1 MSPLLLFSIACI
13 RWAAGEICEGEGCE
27 AETSELLQ
35 HSTKDA
41 WWWKRHR
48 WGYNRYGYN
57 RYNSYGKYSSYG
69 GGGKKPNILVIIVDD
84 LGFNQVG
91 FRANPNNS
99 DVVTPHIDQLA
110 GEGIVMDR
118 FYATPLCAPSR
129 GALQT
134 GRLDALNP
142 YLANNVWNWDPNT
155 SYVDLDGNTI
165 PASFVGGVQP
175 GTFTIANRLQELGYR
190 NHLNGKWGIGGG
202 AYLNTPMG
210 MGYETFMGWFGDS
223 MESCDGTEPG
233 FAVGGASPLMNAL
246 PGFWR
251 QDGMETYNSSWCE
264 LVLAELRLGKL
275 DELEAMVGCKSYKE
289 ALDDVADE
297 KIRRRSRQII
307 AEHDYEEAPLFLVH
321 ALQLMH
327 LPMQYP
333 RRFAPKNRTENFSR
347 PQNEDLRAATYGA
360 LEYVDWVVGDLISA
374 VKEQG
379 QYENTIV
386 FFTSDNGGAI
396 YAGTANN
403 NYPLRGGKFNNFEGG
418 QRVNALWAGGWVG
431 KQLDKYRLSPF
442 TSDTVMSIN
451 DLAETLLEMI
461 TDRPYPDGG
470 MRNAPGPL
478 TGVPMWKA
486 ILQKTQVPRKIT
498 YSEVMELRVGPDIT
512 DLKKIWFT
520 ENSTLISDGNWT
532 PNFPN
537 NSQFIPDF
545 GYKYIRPC
553 STPYCYFDLYSD
565 PSEQTNLPLGPVE
578 EQALRLEVL
587 EDWNLFVI
595 GTSRIRN
602 IDKDI
607 PTTRKVSLW
616 THMGNSGPF
625 LSKAA
630 EPVIPPF
637 AQCWCV
643 WISDGL
649 AVENVTHVIF
659 NLYLGPRCVDSRE
672 AFGKPAA
679 LPCQLP
685 LQLTQAPMPFRK
697 AKALWAE
704 IGFETADFE
713 RIRQAEWT
721 FFGFE
726 TPLPL
731 LALRWNIPVI
741 EGLKAMNNRTG
752 FANWANI
759 GKYPFN
765 LAYTDHCPNFDIYTA
780 PTPVTQVTDWL
791 LSGGIF
797 NNPTGGAR
805 NGSDGNVTACFPVDA
820 DKAVCPTLDNNPP
833 TVDGFNVPVY
843 NTSFCLEYCVIWDP
857 ETDG

>member
-1 MSPLLLFSIACI
+1 FTSEILEADAFPSELPNSTGGPVLAMSPLLLFSIACLK
-13 RWAAGEICEGEGCE
+13 WAAGEVCRGEGCE
-27 AETSELLQ
+27 VETSELLQ
-35 HSTKDA
+35 HSAKDS
-41 WWWKRHR
+41 WWWHRHR

-57 RYNSYGKYSSYG
+57 HYKSYSSYG
-69 GGGKKPNILVIIVDD
+69 GKGKKPNILVIIVDD

-91 FRANPNNS
+91 FRANAVNNS
-99 DVVTPHIDQLA
+99 DVVTPNIDQLA

-118 FYATPLCAPSR
+118 FYATPWCAPSR

-142 YLANNVWNWDPNT
+142 WVPNNVWNWDPNAQ
-155 SYVDLDGNTI
+155 YVDLEGKSRTT
-165 PASFVGGVQP
+165 PFVGGVQP

-223 MESCDGTEPG
+223 MERCDGDLQLLLVR
-233 FAVGGASPLMNAL
+233 FVGNIN
-246 PGFWR
+246 
-251 QDGMETYNSSWCE
+251 EE
-264 LVLAELRLGKL
+264 
-275 DELEAMVGCKSYKE
+275 EAMVGCKSFKE
-289 ALDDVADE
+289 ALDNVADE
-297 KIRRRSRQII
+297 QIRRRSRQII

-327 LPMQYP
+327 LPIQYP
-333 RRFAPKNRTENFSR
+333 RRFAPKNLTSFSR

-360 LEYVDWVVGDLISA
+360 LEYVDWVVGDLVAA

-396 YAGTANN
+396 Y
-403 NYPLRGGKFNNFEGG
+403 GG
-418 QRVNALWAGGWVG
+418 QRVNALFAGGWVG
-431 KQLDKYRLSPF
+431 AKLDKNRLSPF

-520 ENSTLISDGNWT
+520 ENNTLISDGNWT

-537 NSQFIPDF
+537 NSEFIPDL
-545 GYKYIRPC
+545 GYKYVRPC

-565 PSEQTNLPLGPVE
+565 PSEQTNLFLGPAE

-587 EDWNLFVI
+587 ADWNLFVI
-595 GTSRIRN
+595 NTSRVRE
-602 IDKDI
+602 IDLNV
-607 PTTRKVSLW
+607 PTTRKVALW
-616 THMGNSGPF
+616 THMGASGPF
-625 LSKAA
+625 LSTAA
-630 EPVIPPF
+630 EPVIPPV

-643 WISDGL
+643 WIQDGL
-649 AVENVTHVIF
+649 AVEDVTHVVF
-659 NLYLGPRCVDSRE
+659 NLYLGPRCVDSIF
-672 AFGKPAA
+672 AQLAPAA
-679 LPCQLP
+679 LPCEPP
-685 LQLTQAPMPFRK
+685 LRLTQAPMPFNLSE
-697 AKALWAE
+697 ALWAE
-704 IGFETADFE
+704 IGFETSDFE
-713 RIRQAEWT
+713 SIRQADWL
-721 FFGFE
+721 FGNFS

-731 LALRWNIPVI
+731 LLLRWNFALV
-741 EGLKAMNNRTG
+741 EGLQAMNNRTG

-759 GKYPFN
+759 EKYPFS
-765 LAYTDHCPNFDIYTA
+765 LAYTDHCPNFDIFTA

-791 LSGGIF
+791 ISGGIF
-797 NNPTGGAR
+797 NNPTSGAG
-805 NGSDGNVTACFPVDA
+805 NNTESNVTACFPVDT
-820 DKAVCPTLDNNPP
+820 DLSVCPSLDNNPP
-833 TVDGFNVPVY
+833 TVDGYKVPIY
-843 NTSFCLEYCVIWDP
+843 NTSFCLEYCVLWNP
-857 ETDG
+857 EVD